1 MKDLLLNPL
10 KTSDLA
16 RLCDKLSIETTRE
29 IRTSRNRMLE
39 LLKKHPYRELKTA
52 IAEL

>member
-16 RLCDKLSIETTRE
+16 RLCDNLSIETTRE
-29 IRTSRNRMLE
+29 IRTSKNLMLE